1 MFNYLT
7 KFVICFSYSSNLFL
21 RSIASTVSFVEVSPI
36 LTVNAYKYHDNST
49 TGKRQI
55 SILLALSS
63 NLNLSATIA
72 MNSELVSF
80 AFDILKVYSY
90 QVFSSCVHLI
100 HEGKSKKHCNI
111 KLSNIYDEPNPIVGS
126 DRSMYPPHLLLQNNI
141 LLFSDHFRKQYSRS
155 QRSGLLRYRFPQWRR
170 PVFGIF

>member
-80 AFDILKVYSY
+80 AFDMLKVYSY
-90 QVFSSCVHLI
+90 QVFAHFVYLRTTVIYRKGLI
-100 HEGKSKKHCNI
+100 SK
-111 KLSNIYDEPNPIVGS
+111 
-126 DRSMYPPHLLLQNNI
+126 
-141 LLFSDHFRKQYSRS
+141 
-155 QRSGLLRYRFPQWRR
+155 
-170 PVFGIF
+170 